1 MSSDA
6 DNKTIV
12 IFEILK
18 KLVAKQEIYLTDTEL
33 LDELRIKE
41 RTLRRYMGEIDK
53 LFPDAFRIESKLIG
67 HGKRP
72 VKVLRVYDKNKDIID
87 VLECLLKYSNDLG
100 WLIGLL
106 NENDPSLFNDLNKH
120 EKEKVSKQLK
130 EDSDIFLFRTNPLEV
145 LQDEL
150 SKRYL
155 SELRNAVKNKECRN
169 IKYKYIGEME
179 NLIDVKCLKIIFTDS
194 NWYLAIEDTERN
206 FRLLRVA
213 FIVSLSKS
221 SKKYEGK
228 ILKEYETY
236 FNKIQNAMSLPSE
249 PSRRALLKASP
260 KVAIYF
266 REGMKPFFPTQKF
279 KKKLADGSIIFSID
293 FTQGMEILPFIKKWL
308 PDIEILEPRS
318 LRKTFKEQLEIA
330 LDILNKST
338 TK

>member
-6 DNKTIV
+6 DNKTII

-41 RTLRRYMGEIDK
+41 RTLRRYMGEIEK
-53 LFPDAFRIESKLIG
+53 IFPNAFRVESKLIG

-87 VLECLLKYSNDLG
+87 ILNRLLKYSDDLG
-100 WLIGLL
+100 WLISLL
-106 NENDPSLFNDLNKH
+106 NENDPSLFNDLDKH
-120 EKEKVSKQLK
+120 EKEKVSAQLK
-130 EDSDIFLFRTNPLEV
+130 ENSGIFLFRTNPLEI
-145 LQDEL
+145 LRDEP

-155 SELRNAVKNKECRN
+155 SELRNAVMNREYRD

-179 NLIDVKCLKIIFTDS
+179 NLIDVKCLKIVFTDS
-194 NWYLAIEDTERN
+194 NWYLAIEDVKGN

-236 FNKIQNAMSLPSE
+236 FNKIQNAMSLPSK
-249 PSRRALLKASP
+249 PTQIALLKASP

-266 REGMKPFFPTQKF
+266 KEGMKLFFPTQKF
-279 KKKLADGSIIFSID
+279 KKKLEDGSVIFSID
-293 FTQGMEILPFIKKWL
+293 FTQDMEILPFIKKWL
-308 PDIEILEPRS
+308 PDIKILEPKD
-318 LRKTFKEQLEIA
+318 LRETFKEQLKAA
-330 LDILNKST
+330 LDILSE
-338 TK
+338 

>member
-249 PSRRALLKASP
+249 PLQRALLKASP

-266 REGMKPFFPTQKF
+266 QEGRKLFFPSQKF
-279 KKKLADGSIIFSID
+279 KETLGDGSVTFSID
-293 FTQGMEILPFIKKWL
+293 FTQDMEILPFIKKWL

-318 LRKTFKEQLEIA
+318 LREAFKEQLEIA

-338 TK
+338 TQ

>member
-72 VKVLRVYDKNKDIID
+72 VKVLRVYDKNKDIIG
-87 VLECLLKYSNDLG
+87 VLKCLLEYGNDLG
-100 WLIGLL
+100 WLISLL
-106 NENDPSLFNDLNKH
+106 NENDPSLFSDLDKN
-120 EKEKVSKQLK
+120 EKEKVSAQLK
-130 EDSDIFLFRTNPLEV
+130 ENSGIFLFRTNPLEI
-145 LQDEL
+145 LQDEP

-155 SELRNAVKNKECRN
+155 SELRNAVINREYRD

-179 NLIDVKCLKIIFTDS
+179 NLIDVKCLKIVFTDS
-194 NWYLAIEDTERN
+194 NWYLAIEDVKGN

-228 ILKEYETY
+228 ILKEYKTY

-249 PSRRALLKASP
+249 PLRRALLKASP

-266 REGMKPFFPTQKF
+266 KEGMKLFFPTQKF
-279 KKKLADGSIIFSID
+279 KKKLGDGSVTFSIN
-293 FTQGMEILPFIKKWL
+293 FTQDMEILPFIKKWL
-308 PDIEILEPRS
+308 PDIEILEPED
-318 LRKTFKEQLEIA
+318 LRKTFKEQLKAA
-330 LDILNKST
+330 LDILSK
-338 TK
+338 

>member
-6 DNKTIV
+6 DNKTLV

-18 KLVAKQEIYLTDTEL
+18 KLVTKQEICPFDTEL

-41 RTLRRYMGEIDK
+41 RTLRRYIVEIDK
-53 LFPDAFRIESKLIG
+53 LFPNALRVESKLMG
-67 HGKRP
+67 YGKRP

-87 VLECLLKYSNDLG
+87 ILNRLLKYSDDLG
-100 WLIGLL
+100 WLISLL
-106 NENDPSLFNDLNKH
+106 NENDPSLFSDLDKH
-120 EKEKVSKQLK
+120 EKEKVSAQLK

-145 LQDEL
+145 LQDEP

-155 SELRNAVKNKECRN
+155 SELRNAVKNQEYQN
-169 IKYKYIGEME
+169 IKYKYIGEVE
-179 NLIDVKCLKIIFTDS
+179 NLIDVKCLKIVFTDG
-194 NWYLAIEDTERN
+194 NWYLAIEDAEGN

-221 SKKYEGK
+221 SKNYQSRVLDKYK
-228 ILKEYETY
+228 TH

-249 PSRRALLKASP
+249 PLQRALLKASP

-266 REGMKPFFPTQKF
+266 QEGRKLFFPSQKF
-279 KKKLADGSIIFSID
+279 KETLGDGSVTFSID
-293 FTQGMEILPFIKKWL
+293 FTQDMEILPFIKKWL

-318 LRKTFKEQLEIA
+318 LRETFKEQLEIA

>member
-130 EDSDIFLFRTNPLEV
+130 
-145 LQDEL
+145 
-150 SKRYL
+150 
-155 SELRNAVKNKECRN
+155 
-169 IKYKYIGEME
+169 
-179 NLIDVKCLKIIFTDS
+179 
-194 NWYLAIEDTERN
+194 
-206 FRLLRVA
+206 
-213 FIVSLSKS
+213 
-221 SKKYEGK
+221 
-228 ILKEYETY
+228 
-236 FNKIQNAMSLPSE
+236 
-249 PSRRALLKASP
+249 
-260 KVAIYF
+260 
-266 REGMKPFFPTQKF
+266 
-279 KKKLADGSIIFSID
+279 
-293 FTQGMEILPFIKKWL
+293 
-308 PDIEILEPRS
+308 
-318 LRKTFKEQLEIA
+318 
-330 LDILNKST
+330 
-338 TK
+338 

>member
-53 LFPDAFRIESKLIG
+53 LFPYAFRIESKLIG

-72 VKVLRVYDKNKDIID
+72 VKVLRVYDKNKDIIG
-87 VLECLLKYSNDLG
+87 VLKCLLEYGNDLG
-100 WLIGLL
+100 WLISLL
-106 NENDPSLFNDLNKH
+106 NDNDPRLFNDLDKH
-120 EKEKVSKQLK
+120 DKEKVSKQLK

-179 NLIDVKCLKIIFTDS
+179 NLIDAKCLKIVFTDN
-194 NWYLAIEDTERN
+194 NWYLAIEDVKGN

-213 FIVSLSKS
+213 FIISLSKS
-221 SKKYEGK
+221 SKKYEK
-228 ILKEYETY
+228 TLKEYETY

-249 PSRRALLKASP
+249 TTRRALLKASP

-266 REGMKPFFPTQKF
+266 KEGMKLFFPTQKF

-293 FTQGMEILPFIKKWL
+293 FTQDMEILPFIKKWL
-308 PDIEILEPRS
+308 PDIEILEPKD
-318 LRKTFKEQLEIA
+318 LRETFKEQLKAA
-330 LDILNKST
+330 LDILSK
-338 TK
+338 

>member
-6 DNKTIV
+6 DNKAIV

-72 VKVLRVYDKNKDIID
+72 VKVLRVYDKNKDIIG
-87 VLECLLKYSNDLG
+87 VLKCLLEYGNDLG
-100 WLIGLL
+100 WLISLL
-106 NENDPSLFNDLNKH
+106 NENDPSLFSDLDKN
-120 EKEKVSKQLK
+120 EKEKVSAQLK
-130 EDSDIFLFRTNPLEV
+130 ENSGIFLFRTNPLEI
-145 LQDEL
+145 LQDEP

-155 SELRNAVKNKECRN
+155 SELRNAVMNREYRD

-179 NLIDVKCLKIIFTDS
+179 NLIDVKCLKIVFTDS
-194 NWYLAIEDTERN
+194 NWYLAIEDVKGN

-228 ILKEYETY
+228 ILKEYKTY

-249 PSRRALLKASP
+249 PLRRALLKASP

-266 REGMKPFFPTQKF
+266 KEGMKLFFPTQKF
-279 KKKLADGSIIFSID
+279 KKKLGDGSVTFSIN
-293 FTQGMEILPFIKKWL
+293 FTQDMEILPFIKKWL
-308 PDIEILEPRS
+308 PDIEILEPED
-318 LRKTFKEQLEIA
+318 LRKTFKEQLKAA
-330 LDILNKST
+330 LDILSK
-338 TK
+338 

>member
-53 LFPDAFRIESKLIG
+53 LFPYAFRIESKLIG

-87 VLECLLKYSNDLG
+87 ILNRLLKYSDDLG
-100 WLIGLL
+100 WLISLL
-106 NENDPSLFNDLNKH
+106 NENDPSLFNDLDKH
-120 EKEKVSKQLK
+120 EKEKVSAQLK
-130 EDSDIFLFRTNPLEV
+130 ENSGIFLFRTNPLEV
-145 LQDEL
+145 LQDEP
-150 SKRYL
+150 SKRCL
-155 SELRNAVKNKECRN
+155 SELRNAVMNREYRD

-179 NLIDVKCLKIIFTDS
+179 NLIDVKCLKIVFTDG
-194 NWYLAIEDTERN
+194 NWYLAIEDAEGN

-221 SKKYEGK
+221 SKNYQGGILEKYK
-228 ILKEYETY
+228 TH
-236 FNKIQNAMSLPSE
+236 FNKIQNAMSLPLE
-249 PSRRALLKASP
+249 PSRMALLKASP

-266 REGMKPFFPTQKF
+266 MEGMKPFFPTQKF
-279 KKKLADGSIIFSID
+279 KKKLDDGSIIFSID
-293 FTQGMEILPFIKKWL
+293 FTQDMEILPFIKKWL
-308 PDIEILEPRS
+308 PDIEILEPKD
-318 LRKTFKEQLEIA
+318 LRETFKEQLKAA
-330 LDILNKST
+330 LDILSE
-338 TK
+338 

>member
-206 FRLLRVA
+206 SRLLRVA

-249 PSRRALLKASP
+249 PLQRALLKASP

-266 REGMKPFFPTQKF
+266 QEGRKLFFPSQKF
-279 KKKLADGSIIFSID
+279 KETLGDGSVTFSID
-293 FTQGMEILPFIKKWL
+293 FTQDMEILPFIKKWL

-318 LRKTFKEQLEIA
+318 LREAFKEQLEIA

>member
-1 MSSDA
+1 M
-6 DNKTIV
+6 
-12 IFEILK
+12 
-18 KLVAKQEIYLTDTEL
+18 
-33 LDELRIKE
+33 
-41 RTLRRYMGEIDK
+41 
-53 LFPDAFRIESKLIG
+53 
-67 HGKRP
+67 
-72 VKVLRVYDKNKDIID
+72 
-87 VLECLLKYSNDLG
+87 
-100 WLIGLL
+100 
-106 NENDPSLFNDLNKH
+106 FNDLDKH

-179 NLIDVKCLKIIFTDS
+179 NLIDAKCLKIVFTDS
-194 NWYLAIEDTERN
+194 NWYLAIEDADGN

-236 FNKIQNAMSLPSE
+236 FNKIQNAMSLPSK
-249 PSRRALLKASP
+249 PTRIALLKASP

-266 REGMKPFFPTQKF
+266 KEGMKPFFPTQKF

-293 FTQGMEILPFIKKWL
+293 FTQDMEILPFIKKWL
-308 PDIEILEPRS
+308 PDIEILEPKD
-318 LRKTFKEQLEIA
+318 LRETFKEQLKAA
-330 LDILNKST
+330 LDILSE
-338 TK
+338 

>member
-18 KLVAKQEIYLTDTEL
+18 KLVAKQEIYITDTEL

-72 VKVLRVYDKNKDIID
+72 VKVLRVYDKNKDIIG
-87 VLECLLKYSNDLG
+87 VLKCLLEYDNDLG
-100 WLIGLL
+100 WLISLL
-106 NENDPSLFNDLNKH
+106 NENDPRLFNDLDKH
-120 EKEKVSKQLK
+120 EKEKVSEQLK

-179 NLIDVKCLKIIFTDS
+179 NLIDAKCLKIVFTDS
-194 NWYLAIEDTERN
+194 NWYLAIEDVKGN

-236 FNKIQNAMSLPSE
+236 FNSLSSNFPFCSTANCA
-249 PSRRALLKASP
+249 AL
-260 KVAIYF
+260 
-266 REGMKPFFPTQKF
+266 
-279 KKKLADGSIIFSID
+279 
-293 FTQGMEILPFIKKWL
+293 FIEV
-308 PDIEILEPRS
+308 P
-318 LRKTFKEQLEIA
+318 
-330 LDILNKST
+330 
-338 TK
+338 

>member
-1 MSSDA
+1 
-6 DNKTIV
+6 
-12 IFEILK
+12 
-18 KLVAKQEIYLTDTEL
+18 
-33 LDELRIKE
+33 
-41 RTLRRYMGEIDK
+41 MGEIDK
-53 LFPDAFRIESKLIG
+53 LFPDAFRIERKLIG

-221 SKKYEGK
+221 SKNYQSK
-228 ILKEYETY
+228 ILDKYKTH
-236 FNKIQNAMSLPSE
+236 FNKIQNAM
-249 PSRRALLKASP
+249 
-260 KVAIYF
+260 
-266 REGMKPFFPTQKF
+266 
-279 KKKLADGSIIFSID
+279 
-293 FTQGMEILPFIKKWL
+293 
-308 PDIEILEPRS
+308 
-318 LRKTFKEQLEIA
+318 
-330 LDILNKST
+330 
-338 TK
+338 

>member
-53 LFPDAFRIESKLIG
+53 LFPYAFRIESKLIG

-72 VKVLRVYDKNKDIID
+72 VKVLRVYDKNKDIIG
-87 VLECLLKYSNDLG
+87 VLKCLLEYGNDLG
-100 WLIGLL
+100 WLISLL
-106 NENDPSLFNDLNKH
+106 NENDPRLFNDLDKH
-120 EKEKVSKQLK
+120 EKEKVSEQLK
-130 EDSDIFLFRTNPLEV
+130 EDSDIFLFRTNPFEV

-179 NLIDVKCLKIIFTDS
+179 NLIDVKCLKIVFTDG
-194 NWYLAIEDTERN
+194 NWYLAIEDAEGN

-221 SKKYEGK
+221 SKNYQGGILEKYK
-228 ILKEYETY
+228 TH

-249 PSRRALLKASP
+249 PSRMALLKASP

-266 REGMKPFFPTQKF
+266 MEGMKPFFPTQKF
-279 KKKLADGSIIFSID
+279 KKKLDDGSIIFSID
-293 FTQGMEILPFIKKWL
+293 FTQDMEILPFIKKWL
-308 PDIEILEPRS
+308 PDIEILEPKD
-318 LRKTFKEQLEIA
+318 LRETFKEQLKAA
-330 LDILNKST
+330 LDILSK
-338 TK
+338 

>member
-41 RTLRRYMGEIDK
+41 RTLRRYMGEIEK
-53 LFPDAFRIESKLIG
+53 IFPNAFRVESKLVG

-72 VKVLRVYDKNKDIID
+72 VKVLRVYDKNKDIIG
-87 VLECLLKYSNDLG
+87 VLKCLLEYGNDLG
-100 WLIGLL
+100 WLISLL
-106 NENDPSLFNDLNKH
+106 NENDPGLFNDLDKH
-120 EKEKVSKQLK
+120 EKEKVSEQLK
-130 EDSDIFLFRTNPLEV
+130 EDSDVFLFRTNPLEV

-150 SKRYL
+150 SRRYL

-169 IKYKYIGEME
+169 IKYKYIDEME
-179 NLIDVKCLKIIFTDS
+179 NLIDAKCLKIVFTDS
-194 NWYLAIEDTERN
+194 NWYLAIEDIKGN

-221 SKKYEGK
+221 SKNYQKNVIEKYK
-228 ILKEYETY
+228 KH
-236 FNKIQNAMSLPSE
+236 FDKIQNAMSLPSE
-249 PSRRALLKASP
+249 PSRMALLKASP

-266 REGMKPFFPTQKF
+266 MEGMKPFFPTQKF
-279 KKKLADGSIIFSID
+279 KKKLGDGSVTFSIN
-293 FTQGMEILPFIKKWL
+293 FTQDMEILPFIKKWL
-308 PDIEILEPRS
+308 PDIEILEPED
-318 LRKTFKEQLEIA
+318 LRKTFKKQLKIA
-330 LDILNKST
+330 LDTYN
-338 TK
+338 

>member
-18 KLVAKQEIYLTDTEL
+18 KLVAKQEICPFDTQL
-33 LDELRIKE
+33 LEELRIKE
-41 RTLRRYMGEIDK
+41 RTLRRYMGEIEK
-53 LFPDAFRIESKLIG
+53 IFPNAFRVESKLIG

-87 VLECLLKYSNDLG
+87 ILNRLLKYSDDLG
-100 WLIGLL
+100 WLISLL
-106 NENDPSLFNDLNKH
+106 NENDPSLFNDLDKH
-120 EKEKVSKQLK
+120 EKEKVSAQLK
-130 EDSDIFLFRTNPLEV
+130 ENSGIFLFRTNPLEI
-145 LQDEL
+145 LRDEP

-155 SELRNAVKNKECRN
+155 SELRNAVMNREYRD

-179 NLIDVKCLKIIFTDS
+179 NLIDVKCLKIVFTDG
-194 NWYLAIEDTERN
+194 NWYLAIEDAEGN

-221 SKKYEGK
+221 SKNYQGGILEKYK
-228 ILKEYETY
+228 TH

-249 PSRRALLKASP
+249 PSRMALLKASP

-266 REGMKPFFPTQKF
+266 MEGMKPFFPTQKF
-279 KKKLADGSIIFSID
+279 KKKLGDGSVTFSIN
-293 FTQGMEILPFIKKWL
+293 FTQDMEILPFIKKWL
-308 PDIEILEPRS
+308 PDIEILEPKD
-318 LRKTFKEQLEIA
+318 LRETFKEQLKAA
-330 LDILNKST
+330 LDILSK
-338 TK
+338 